1 MPLEMLGTSPRHLSP
16 AVRAGDFVFV
26 SGQLPTEA
34 PGRVV
39 EGGIEPQTRQVFEN
53 LREAL
58 ALAGCTLPDVC
69 KVTVWLQDAAD
80 FAGFNRVYAEAF
92 GEHKPARSTVQAQL
106 MIDARVE
113 IEVTA
118 FKPVSRAAP
127 TPA

>member
-26 SGQLPTEA
+26 SGQLPTDAE
-34 PGRVV
+34 GRVV
-39 EGGIEPQTRQVFEN
+39 EGGIEPQTRQVFEH
-53 LREAL
+53 LRSTL
-58 ALAGCTLPDVC
+58 ALAGCGLGDVC

-92 GEHKPARSTVQAQL
+92 GDHKPTRSTVQARL
-106 MIDARVE
+106 MIDAKVE

-118 FKPVSRAAP
+118 FKPA
-127 TPA
+127 